1 MALQFKTQ
9 SADTS
14 YSVAD
19 VLGKLTLDELRAT
32 ANDMRLAIPTKL
44 RKSEYL
50 KEIIRLFPTGVN
62 DLLHSLP
69 RYELELL
76 QQLLQTGKGKSLV
89 MPTTTVHYF
98 IISNHIVQS
107 EYLQKEQTDI
117 LTLSDEL
124 RPIVAAQVEKELED
138 PERKQFDQLLQYA
151 YGVLNLYGVTDFENG
166 MNMIAKKRLK
176 VNKQDAQLLGRF
188 AQSAFFI
195 QCSQESEFT
204 GKYTDYLVS
213 PLMFDHETILH
224 ETALRKQIRKPK
236 TFTSEEI
243 MAAGEMPVMR
253 FLMPEYKEL
262 ITVLQKEL
270 GLDDYR
276 IRNVLQNMFA
286 LLQINSNPI
295 RILQEVLPVE
305 FKSMRQFQKVAEAVM
320 QFSNNSPRWF
330 LKGYSPLEASA
341 IRTGLNR

>member
-1 MALQFKTQ
+1 
-9 SADTS
+9 
-14 YSVAD
+14 
-19 VLGKLTLDELRAT
+19 
-32 ANDMRLAIPTKL
+32 
-44 RKSEYL
+44 
-50 KEIIRLFPTGVN
+50 
-62 DLLHSLP
+62 
-69 RYELELL
+69 
-76 QQLLQTGKGKSLV
+76 
-89 MPTTTVHYF
+89 VHYF

-124 RPIVAAQVEKELED
+124 RPILAEQVEKELED

-213 PLMFDHETILH
+213 PLMFDHETVLH

-305 FKSMRQFQKVAEAVM
+305 FKSMRQFQKVTEAVM
-320 QFSNNSPRWF
+320 QFSNNAPRWF

-341 IRTGLNR
+341 IMTGLN

>member
-1 MALQFKTQ
+1 MALLFKTQ

-32 ANDMRLAIPTKL
+32 AYDMRLAIPTKL

-50 KEIIRLFPTGVN
+50 KEIIRLFPARVN

-213 PLMFDHETILH
+213 PLMFDHETVLH

-276 IRNVLQNMFA
+276 IRNVLQNTKACGRMTA
-286 LLQINSNPI
+286 DGNRPTNTYLI
-295 RILQEVLPVE
+295 RRNYP
-305 FKSMRQFQKVAEAVM
+305 
-320 QFSNNSPRWF
+320 
-330 LKGYSPLEASA
+330 
-341 IRTGLNR
+341 